1 MHLTK
6 MPILCYFKNKI
17 SYMLF
22 TGRSYLCKSTT
33 KTHHKRNTV
42 YYDYEKID
50 IVFWRITVLDTLRS
64 CWQQAGCTY
73 GKRQV

>member
-22 TGRSYLCKSTT
+22 AGRSYLCK
-33 KTHHKRNTV
+33 
-42 YYDYEKID
+42 
-50 IVFWRITVLDTLRS
+50 
-64 CWQQAGCTY
+64 
-73 GKRQV
+73 